1 MIIENIQLFKAG
13 LFFIFGLFLI
23 LQSIFNWEFFFNKHK
38 YNNQVRLFGKKGVRI
53 VRFIAGLL
61 TIALTYY
68 SFFVVEIVQ

>member
-1 MIIENIQLFKAG
+1 MENIQIFKAG

-38 YNNQVRLFGKKGVRI
+38 YNNQVGLFGKKGVR
-53 VRFIAGLL
+53 VMRFIAGLL

-68 SFFVVEIVQ
+68 SFFVVDAAQ